1 MRKLCFLL
9 FVLIPIVGISQN
21 ENNKV
26 ANKYLSSKGNT
37 FVKFYDVTTLGVP
50 TAFGGWVK
58 THIRVFQE
66 NPNSTYSYIIED
78 KSSSIL
84 IEYQDLVKI
93 NQALVRLQSE
103 VDADIQAGRDYLEN
117 KYVSDN
123 GFQIGY
129 CVKNG
134 EVSWFM
140 QLNRNTS
147 SFILLKEPELFIP
160 SFKAAQQEIE
170 ELNSK

>member
-1 MRKLCFLL
+1 MRNLCILL
-9 FVLIPIVGISQN
+9 LMLIPITITSQN
-21 ENNKV
+21 KSEIGKGG
-26 ANKYLSSKGNT
+26 LSSKENR
-37 FVKFYDVTTLGVP
+37 FVKFYDITTLGIP

-66 NPNSTYSYIIED
+66 NPNSKYSYIIED
-78 KSSSIL
+78 ESSSIL

-170 ELNSK
+170 ELKSK